1 MPKPK
6 CATVAWVA
14 HNVKPKFSFEKAA
27 AGNSRR
33 VWWAYPLL
41 LCYAQLVSE
50 KTLAWPSHPRFR
62 KGPQG
67 WNFSKPFFFPFYPE
81 CNFPQSTMKF
91 SSPNERASMNLCRG
105 VEGKIES

>member
-50 KTLAWPSHPRFR
+50 KPLL
-62 KGPQG
+62 GPLTVDFEKVLRAGISQ
-67 WNFSKPFFFPFYPE
+67 SPFFSFLPRMQLPTVHYE
-81 CNFPQSTMKF
+81 IYLQM
-91 SSPNERASMNLCRG
+91 RG
-105 VEGKIES
+105 LA